1 MTRQQSSPFLK
12 WDLIGRFIHWSELP
26 NFVGGPERRIGIEN
40 VFMFHLLWIL
50 APVTIL
56 LVVDAIFPPELWAA
70 RRVFVGNNKGR
81 DMFHSIIYVNNQLLF
96 CFTTHW
102 CHGFLSS
109 WLKVNEKK
117 KRLGMRRKGLGGKYP
132 RFLPVFSQR
141 LKIKKLFVENRE
153 MSLIQDKSL
162 IWQFGAERSLG

>member
-40 VFMFHLLWIL
+40 VFMRLVLWIL

-56 LVVDAIFPPELWAA
+56 VVVDAIFPLASQG
-70 RRVFVGNNKGR
+70 VFVGNNKGR
-81 DMFHSIIYVNNQLLF
+81 DMFHSIIYVNNQLLLN
-96 CFTTHW
+96 FTTQR

-117 KRLGMRRKGLGGKYP
+117 KRLGRRRKGLGGKYP

-141 LKIKKLFVENRE
+141 LKIKKLLVERRE

-162 IWQFGAERSLG
+162 IWQFGEERSLG